1 MEVKVS
7 YGDQEISIM
16 CPHDQLTGQY
26 IFEQISNQFNLHQ
39 DSFELLIYTELGY
52 KNLEKNQTLSQQNIT
67 QYNQNYLIFKKK
79 SGIQYMQNT
88 ANFQQDNNFKI
99 SNQLAGVQ
107 ASNYVN
113 GQFTA
118 NQFNMI
124 PSQMPANPQNQQLT
138 NNIQG
143 QPVQFQLPN
152 LQSPPFVQNQQHGQT
167 NTTNIPFQLQGQT
180 NPMNSS
186 YQYSGQPNP
195 INNNQITGQ
204 PNPINNYQY
213 AGQTIPMNNSNQFAN
228 PISNNQ
234 ITGQQNPLI
243 NNQITGQPNP
253 MNNFNQFANP
263 INNNQPP
270 GQPNLM
276 NNTQFTVQPNSINNP
291 NQQLAPPKINNAVFQ
306 FPVQQNSN
314 PFQGQQNQMVNQF
327 CPPQILNSISSQ
339 KQQDR
344 QIEQLQDQLKQ
355 QEEQIEKLQDDKFKL
370 ENQIKR
376 LNNEKNQLQTDYD
389 EDIYKINLENKDKIN
404 KMQDAFNS
412 TNFQNQS
419 KIKLLQQEIEDLRE
433 QNQQLESDFNRQRY
447 QMNRQSGP
455 INERIS
461 IVQND
466 QTIIDEL
473 RAKNQSLTKQL
484 RERDTIIQKKE
495 YEIEQLQKQIT
506 DRDDKE
512 KFQQSNKNDE
522 LDRRFKEQ
530 SQKFNILQSKVDEL
544 SHQAYV
550 EQKKREDREKEITK
564 LKEKVV
570 NLETEKELLAIEI
583 NNDKKIIQCITE
595 YTNKNQ
601 EGHNNQLMPQIN
613 QELQRLQ
620 ENMQKELAQKK
631 MQDQQKKKDE
641 QQKILEDN
649 AQRKII
655 MQEREQ
661 KIKYEKQQKACKLR
675 EAIMNTQ
682 GILQVGLLVDVTG
695 SMDTYKDATM
705 NIIQRTMGC
714 IKSQTNRDCEWGAV
728 CYQDFAEL
736 KQRGQYMQHQF
747 TRDSNQMINFL
758 KNITCDGGDDGAE
771 DLRNGIK
778 QMINNLKWEKYF
790 KIALLICDA
799 PCHGKKWT
807 GNVLDDYPEED
818 LEDGLQQLINK
829 NIVLIGIEFSQNT
842 DVMFAQMKNFYAKQ
856 NKQQMLIVVDLKNKK
871 PDQIQDQLINIISEA
886 SISITEVSQQGTKTK
901 KENVKRDGALEALVK
916 LLPDP
921 TKFNQDPKITTIET
935 TFKVFRVEINN
946 NAFEKNITS
955 IYKITVPQDYSI
967 TLESEW
973 NCIRTLKP
981 FAFGQ
986 LKEVYLM
993 KKLNNA
999 VQDEVYVIKMPIG
1012 GQTYK
1017 TMNEALLEC
1026 RSHLISKRLM
1036 QKFMQDLN
1044 DKNFNAL
1051 QIKYSDF
1058 LILQEHDSS
1067 FWIAERFFK
1076 GDFVKFN
1083 NNYGYINPKDDLLNN
1098 IAQLFSYYTYH
1109 ISDFQYMICD
1119 VQGVGYN
1126 FTDPAINTSEGN
1138 FDETDLGQDGIG
1150 QYIISF
1156 EKDKA
1161 VRYQKFL
1168 DMLNLND

>member
-16 CPHDQLTGQY
+16 CPHIQLTGQY

-39 DSFELLIYTELGY
+39 DSFELLIYTELGT

-67 QYNQNYLIFKKK
+67 QQYQNYLVVKKK
-79 SGIQYMQNT
+79 SEIQYMQNT
-88 ANFQQDNNFKI
+88 ANFQQENNFKI
-99 SNQLAGVQ
+99 SNQQFAGVQ
-107 ASNYVN
+107 APNYVN
-113 GQFTA
+113 GQFPA
-118 NQFNMI
+118 NQLNMI

-143 QPVQFQLPN
+143 GQPVQFQLPN
-152 LQSPPFVQNQQHGQT
+152 LQNPPFVQNQQHGQT
-167 NTTNIPFQLQGQT
+167 NPTNIAYLQQGQQ
-180 NPMNSS
+180 NPMNNSN
-186 YQYSGQPNP
+186 QYSGQPNP

-204 PNPINNYQY
+204 LNPLNN
-213 AGQTIPMNNSNQFAN
+213 NQF
-228 PISNNQ
+228 
-234 ITGQQNPLI
+234 G
-243 NNQITGQPNP
+243 GQPNP

-263 INNNQPP
+263 ISNNQITGQPNPLNNNQFG
-270 GQPNLM
+270 GQPNPM
-276 NNTQFTVQPNSINNP
+276 NNF
-291 NQQLAPPKINNAVFQ
+291 NQYLAPQNVQNAVFQ
-306 FPVQQNSN
+306 F
-314 PFQGQQNQMVNQF
+314 QGQQNPIPFQQPN
-327 CPPQILNSISSQ
+327 QILNSFYPPQIIPTISSL
-339 KQQDR
+339 KQHDR

-355 QEEQIEKLQDDKFKL
+355 QEEQIQKLQENKLKL
-370 ENQIKR
+370 ENLIKR
-376 LNNEKNQLQTDYD
+376 LNSEKNQLQNDCD
-389 EDIYKINLENKDKIN
+389 EEIYKINVENKDKIN

-419 KIKLLQQEIEDLRE
+419 KIKFLQQEIEDLRE
-433 QNQQLESDFNRQRY
+433 QRQQLESDFNRQRQ

-455 INERIS
+455 INDRIS

-484 RERDTIIQKKE
+484 RERDTIIQNKE
-495 YEIEQLQKQIT
+495 YEIEQLYKQIK

-530 SQKFNILQSKVDEL
+530 SQKFNLLQSKVDEL

-570 NLETEKELLAIEI
+570 NLETEIELQAIEI
-583 NNDKKIIQCITE
+583 KNDKQIIQFITE
-595 YTNKNQ
+595 LTNKNQ
-601 EGHNNQLMPQIN
+601 EGHNNQLMPQLN

-620 ENMQKELAQKK
+620 ENMQMELAQRK
-631 MQDQQKKKDE
+631 MQEQQKKVDE
-641 QQKILEDN
+641 QLRIQQEN
-649 AQRKII
+649 AQRII
-655 MQEREQ
+655 IRQEREQ
-661 KIKYEKQQKACKLR
+661 KIKNEKQKKACKLR

-736 KQRGQYMQHQF
+736 KQRGEYMQHQF

-778 QMINNLKWEKYF
+778 QMISNLKWEKYF

-993 KKLNNA
+993 KKLNNS

-1156 EKDKA
+1156 EKDKT

-1168 DMLNLND
+1168 DLLNLND